1 MKEFIQILPTSE
13 PMEILKRDFYPLPL
27 DATAK
32 KAIKAAKHQKHI
44 FKDTW
49 DEDNNGIIPGI
60 EIIILK

>member
-27 DATAK
+27 DTKAK
-32 KAIKAAKHQKHI
+32 KAIEAAKQQKHI

>member
-27 DATAK
+27 DTKAK
-32 KAIKAAKHQKHI
+32 KAIKAAKQQKHI
-44 FKDTW
+44 FIDAW
-49 DEDNNGIIPGI
+49 DDDNNGIIPGI